1 MYYLTINS
9 KIIIYIYIYIYIYS
23 NRTYLSKAIIV
34 MVKVEMYTDMPIAN
48 GDSLQRNWLA
58 KYLAKNSSVPNKH
71 DWVTEELCWIDWLMI
86 YRSGSLCD
94 VLIDVNTSLQS
105 NGLLDYNN
113 TMVAKAVNALVFIIW
128 NRDMVISEETL
139 FFIFYGNC
147 RLSNYI
153 WQIWIVYYI
162 NYKIIAFIK
171 PMCNF

>member
-1 MYYLTINS
+1 M
-9 KIIIYIYIYIYIYS
+9 
-23 NRTYLSKAIIV
+23 
-34 MVKVEMYTDMPIAN
+34 
-48 GDSLQRNWLA
+48 
-58 KYLAKNSSVPNKH
+58 
-71 DWVTEELCWIDWLMI
+71 
-86 YRSGSLCD
+86 
-94 VLIDVNTSLQS
+94 
-105 NGLLDYNN
+105 DYNN

-171 PMCNF
+171 PMCNFQSKKTVDIFACFIWNVNCRRFLFTTLNIQMWLPCQFWLFVHNNERKFFTIIGNIDWHISTALEHLFCQTACQK